1 MRENT
6 RRLEEQV
13 AMMQQMMQQQRL
25 NPNPNGSFQNGFL
38 HNNQFRSNMG
48 GEGFQNNTAHQSQ
61 EKFATEE
68 QINTN
73 QGDQIQLWNQGTH
86 ADQFADYNFE
96 MYGQAAL
103 DPNVQGL
110 LDEESS

>member
-1 MRENT
+1 M
-6 RRLEEQV
+6 L
-13 AMMQQMMQQQRL
+13 QQMMQHQRL
-25 NPNPNGSFQNGFL
+25 NPNPNGSLQNGFL
-38 HNNQFRSNMG
+38 PNNQIRNYIG
-48 GEGFQNNTAHQSQ
+48 GLGFQNNTAHQSQ
-61 EKFATEE
+61 EKFAIEE

-73 QGDQIQLWNQGTH
+73 QGDQNQVWNQGTH
-86 ADQFADYNFE
+86 VDQFADYNFE